1 MINDMSSMVDEELEF
16 VVNGKTILKPFM
28 IGLLK
33 MAMLNSIPGF
43 IEETVKEGIRKA
55 LSTIMESEGIGT
67 SGNVVQPQAARM
79 RTVQQVV
86 AYFKEQNP
94 NTNMNEYLLR
104 TMIKTGKLAVVKAG
118 HKSLIN
124 LDKLIGQLNGFGI
137 QEQEEQQPKKDGY
150 GKIRRVEL

>member
-1 MINDMSSMVDEELEF
+1 MTLNDQVALVFHE
-16 VVNGKTILKPFM
+16 VNNKY
-28 IGLLK
+28 
-33 MAMLNSIPGF
+33 SIPGF

-55 LSTIMESEGIGT
+55 LATIMESEGISST
-67 SGNVVQPQAARM
+67 ESSVQSQPARM

-86 AYFKEQNP
+86 AYFKEQDP

-124 LDKLIGQLNGFGI
+124 LDKLIEQLNGFGI

>member
-1 MINDMSSMVDEELEF
+1 MTLNDQVALVFHE
-16 VVNGKTILKPFM
+16 VNNKY
-28 IGLLK
+28 
-33 MAMLNSIPGF
+33 SIPGF
-43 IEETVKEGIRKA
+43 IEETVKDGIRKA
-55 LSTIMESEGIGT
+55 LATIMESEATGST
-67 SGNVVQPQAARM
+67 ESATTQPQAARM

-86 AYFKEQNP
+86 AYFKEQDP

-124 LDKLIGQLNGFGI
+124 LDKLIEQLNGFGI